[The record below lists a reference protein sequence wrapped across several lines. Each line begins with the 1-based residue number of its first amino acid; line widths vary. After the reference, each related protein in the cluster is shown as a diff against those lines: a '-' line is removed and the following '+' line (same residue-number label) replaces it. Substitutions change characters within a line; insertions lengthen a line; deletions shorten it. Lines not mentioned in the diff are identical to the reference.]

1 MQYHIG
7 QSDQL
12 SKNITEQD
20 VLLMADLTHD
30 YNSLHLDEEF
40 SKSHRFKKKIV
51 HGLFPLGLIS
61 AVLGTKLPGNGT
73 IYIKQDIHFLKP
85 VFIGDTIT
93 ARVEIINIHDKN
105 ITLKTECFN
114 HASDIVCSGI
124 AIVTI

>member
-1 MQYHIG
+1 MQYYVG

-20 VLLMADLTHD
+20 VLLMAGLILDS
-30 YNSLHLDEEF
+30 NRLHLDEDF
-40 SKSHRFKKKIV
+40 SRNHRFKKKIV
-51 HGLFPLGLIS
+51 HGIFPLGLIS

-85 VFIGDTIT
+85 IFIGDTIT

-114 HASDIVCSGI
+114 HTNDIVCSGI